1 MENKFRTRN
10 MDGNKPDT
18 EGGSSRVIGQAAAW
32 FTILLWG
39 TTFVSIKILL
49 EEFNPAEILLFR
61 FIMGYCALFLA
72 CPRRLKTTG
81 IRQEITFVLA
91 GLSGVCLYYLLENI
105 ALTYTMAS
113 NVGVVVSVSPFF
125 TAILFHFVRRR
136 KKNSTASN
144 DRKISSITSDEG
156 TRSGTASDK
165 ETKSGTVSDKRRHE
179 EDGEEKLQPSFFLG
193 FLVAMTGIV
202 MISFNGSQLKLNP
215 AGDILSVIAA
225 FSWACYSLL
234 TRKISGYGYPVIL
247 TTRRAFFYGI
257 LFMLPSILLYDVE
270 FRLERFSHPV
280 YLFNFLYLGLGAS
293 ALCFTTWNVAVKRLG
308 PVKTS
313 VYIYLVPVITVVTSA
328 LILKEPVNWITA
340 VGTLLAI
347 AGLFLSNF
355 KSAKAT

>member
-1 MENKFRTRN
+1 MKKTTGTENAA
-10 MDGNKPDT
+10 GNKT
-18 EGGSSRVIGQAAAW
+18 GISERGSRAVGQLAAW

-72 CPRRLKTTG
+72 CPRPLKTTG
-81 IRQEITFVLA
+81 LRQEMTFVLA
-91 GLSGVCLYYLLENI
+91 GLTGVCMYYLLENI

-113 NVGVVVSVSPFF
+113 NVGVVVSISPFF
-125 TAILFHFVRRR
+125 TAILFHLMHRR
-136 KKNSTASN
+136 KKSGKGPGEGKYAE
-144 DRKISSITSDEG
+144 DEQE
-156 TRSGTASDK
+156 R
-165 ETKSGTVSDKRRHE
+165 
-179 EDGEEKLQPSFFLG
+179 LQPGFFLG
-193 FLVAMTGIV
+193 FFVAMAGIT

-247 TTRRAFFYGI
+247 TTRRSFFYGI
-257 LFMLPSILLYDVE
+257 LFMLPSMLLYDVE
-270 FRLERFSHPV
+270 LRLERFCHPV

-293 ALCFTTWNVAVKRLG
+293 AMCFTTWNVAVKRLG
-308 PVKTS
+308 PVRTS

-340 VGTLLAI
+340 LGTLLAI
-347 AGLFLSNF
+347 AGLFLSNC
-355 KSAKAT
+355 KSSKPASE

>member
-1 MENKFRTRN
+1 MENKIKT
-10 MDGNKPDT
+10 GNPAGNGNQPSAA
-18 EGGSSRVIGQAAAW
+18 GGASRVIGQAAAW

-61 FIMGYCALFLA
+61 FILGYCALFLA

-81 IRQEITFVLA
+81 TRQELTFVFA

-125 TAILFHFVRRR
+125 TAILFHFMHRR
-136 KKNSTASN
+136 KKSGKASGAEN
-144 DRKISSITSDEG
+144 N
-156 TRSGTASDK
+156 A
-165 ETKSGTVSDKRRHE
+165 
-179 EDGEEKLQPSFFLG
+179 EDGEEKLQPGFFLG
-193 FLVAMTGIV
+193 FFVAMTGIA
-202 MISFNGSQLKLNP
+202 MISFHGSQLKLNP

-247 TTRRAFFYGI
+247 TTRRSFFYGI
-257 LFMLPSILLYDVE
+257 LFMLPSMLLYDVE
-270 FRLERFSHPV
+270 FRLERFCHPV

-293 ALCFTTWNVAVKRLG
+293 AMCFTTWNVAVKRLG

-355 KSAKAT
+355 KLVKPD